1 MTSKLSRRTAL
12 TVGAGGLLAALGSTA
27 AMAVPSTETALRR
40 GRGEGDAAGA
50 TYRILNGNWSLK
62 GYPDP
67 NQPGTGTVVCDS
79 RSAGDSEEWITD
91 FNGDVATIKH
101 SSTGL
106 YAYAEGNDVRLTNG
120 DGLPPSRL
128 SWRLI
133 NVGPSA
139 YDYAIWVPGQF
150 TAWTLVDKDIQ
161 LEEWERGLVEQGFTI
176 VPA

>member
-40 GRGEGDAAGA
+40 GRREGDAAGS
-50 TYRILNGNWSLK
+50 TYRLLNGNWSLK

-67 NQPGTGTVVCDS
+67 NKPGTGTVVCDS
-79 RSAGDSEEWITD
+79 RPAGDSEKWITNL
-91 FNGDVATIKH
+91 NGDVATIKH
-101 SSTGL
+101 FSTGL

-128 SWRLI
+128 NWRLI
-133 NVGPSA
+133 SVGPSE
-139 YDYAIWVPGQF
+139 YDYVIWVPGQYI
-150 TAWTLVDKDIQ
+150 AWTVVSREIH
-161 LEEWERGLVEQGFTI
+161 LEAWEQGLAEQGFTI
-176 VPA
+176 APA